1 VSEVEMH
8 DAVIVGGGPT
18 GMMLAGELRLAGVD
32 AVVLERRESQDL
44 AGSRGGGFHART
56 IELLDQRGIA
66 DRFLAEGKTMQA
78 ATFGSTMLDLS
89 GLPTRHP
96 YTLALFQN
104 HIERL
109 LLGWVEELGV
119 TIRRSAEVTGVAPDD
134 EGVDV
139 RLASGRSLR
148 ARYVVG
154 ADGGRSV
161 VRREAG
167 IEFVGPDATRSSLI
181 AEVEVT
187 EELPQTGKVDER
199 GVHGLH
205 PMGDGTV
212 RVVVTEAVQGP
223 STEPTLEDL
232 RRGLI
237 EVFGTDFGVHS
248 PTWLSRFTD
257 ATRQAASYREGRV
270 LLAGDAAHVHSPTG
284 GLGIGLG
291 VQDAVNLGWKLGQ
304 VARGVSGEELLD
316 TYHAERHPAGARALK
331 YTMAQSLFQKADP
344 RQEALRDLLD
354 EVLGVDGAG
363 TPVAALITGLD
374 VAYDLGAGHPLLGR
388 RIPDLDIVTPDG
400 PVRVFE
406 LLHQARPVLL
416 EFGGP
421 GPDAGA
427 WTGRVPHVLANYN
440 GSWELPVVGGVAAP
454 TAVLVRPD
462 GHVAWVGE
470 DSADGL
476 IEALTTWFGAA
487 GR

>member
-8 DAVIVGGGPT
+8 DVVIVGGGPT

-32 AVVLERRESQDL
+32 VVVLERRESQDL

-66 DRFLAEGKTMQA
+66 DRFLAEGKTISA
-78 ATFGSTMLDLS
+78 ATFGGTTLDLS
-89 GLPTRHP
+89 RLPTRHP

-109 LLGWVEELGV
+109 LLRWIEELGV
-119 TIRRSAEVTGVAPDD
+119 PIQRGAEVTGVAPDD

-139 RLASGRSLR
+139 HLASGGSLQ

-154 ADGGRSV
+154 TDGGRSV

-167 IEFVGPDATRSSLI
+167 IEFVGPEATRSTLI

-187 EELPQTGKVDER
+187 EELPQTGKVDAR
-199 GVHGLH
+199 GIHGLH
-205 PMGDGTV
+205 PMGDGMV
-212 RVVVTEAVQGP
+212 RVVVTEAELGP
-223 STEPTLEDL
+223 NTEPTLEDL
-232 RRGLI
+232 RRELI
-237 EVFGTDFGVHS
+237 AVFGTDFGVHS
-248 PTWLSRFTD
+248 PAWLSRFTN

-304 VARGVSGEELLD
+304 VVRGVSSDELLD
-316 TYHAERHPAGARALK
+316 TYQAERHPAGARALK

-354 EVLGVDGAG
+354 EVLDINGAR
-363 TPVAALITGLD
+363 TLVAAMISGLD
-374 VAYDLGAGHPLLGR
+374 VAYNLGSGHPLLGR
-388 RIPDLDIVTPDG
+388 RMPDLDIITRDG

-406 LLHQARPVLL
+406 LLHEARPVLL
-416 EFGGP
+416 ELGSP
-421 GPDAGA
+421 SLDAGA
-427 WTGRVPHVLANYN
+427 WSARVQHVLATYD
-440 GSWELPVVGGVAAP
+440 GAWELPVVGEVAAV

-462 GHVAWVGE
+462 GYVAWVGE
-470 DSADGL
+470 DSAEGL
-476 IEALTTWFGAA
+476 TEALTTWFGAA
-487 GR
+487 SR

>member
-1 VSEVEMH
+1 MQDVV
-8 DAVIVGGGPT
+8 VVGSGPT

-32 AVVLERRESQDL
+32 VVVLERREL
-44 AGSRGGGFHART
+44 PGLVGSRGGGIHART
-56 IELLDQRGIA
+56 IELLDQRGLA
-66 DRFLAEGKTMQA
+66 DRFLAEGKTIHA
-78 ATFGSTMLDLS
+78 ATFGGTRLDLTA
-89 GLPTRHP
+89 LPTRHP

-109 LLGWVEELGV
+109 LLGWIEELGV
-119 TIRRSAEVTGVAPDD
+119 PIRRGAEVTGVTPDD
-134 EGVDV
+134 EGVEV
-139 RLASGRSLR
+139 QLASSGSLR

-167 IEFVGPDATRSSLI
+167 IEFVGPDATRSTLI
-181 AEVEVT
+181 AEVGVT
-187 EELPQTGKVDER
+187 EELPQAGKVDER

-205 PMGDGTV
+205 PIGEGRV
-212 RVVVTEAVQGP
+212 RVVVTEAELGP
-223 STEPTLEDL
+223 VTEPTLEEL

-237 EVFGTDFGVHS
+237 EVFGTDFGVHN

-257 ATRQAASYREGRV
+257 ATRQAVSYRAGRV

-304 VARGVSGEELLD
+304 VLRGVSGEELLD
-316 TYHAERHPAGARALK
+316 TYHAERYPAGARALK

-354 EVLGVDGAG
+354 EVLGLDGTG
-363 TPVAALITGLD
+363 TLMAALITGLD

-388 RIPDLDIVTPDG
+388 RMPDLDIITADG
-400 PVRVFE
+400 PRRVFE
-406 LLHQARPVLL
+406 LMRQARPVLL

-421 GPDAGA
+421 GLDAGA
-427 WTGRVPHVLANYN
+427 WSDRVQQVRATYD
-440 GSWELPVVGGVAAP
+440 GAWQLPVVGEVAAP

-462 GHVAWVGE
+462 GHVGWVGE

-476 IEALTTWFGAA
+476 TQALASWCGAKSPDDP
-487 GR
+487 